1 MKEKAKRQKEVIYPL
16 LQQCSAI
23 QEDDFWKSLLC
34 DLSRGKCP
42 KGILIYNGLISSTN
56 KRNGFTYNIND
67 KVDPEET
74 AEELINLL
82 KKNACIYSSN
92 DIQSKETSIQEFKTE
107 YEDLKNTD
115 SWKKI
120 PTRKMKE
127 NLIINYVFKLKKKYK
142 LNNNKAKELYDNIK
156 GSLFD
161 YGSSHKS
168 DDVIMKG
175 GEIYKILDFEYDEEL
190 KTVYNTRYETFE
202 EKIKAVSKKDILGS
216 KWEKYITNVIRSV
229 IKEEI

>member
-16 LQQCSAI
+16 LQECSEI
-23 QEDDFWKSLLC
+23 QDDDFWKSLFC

-42 KGILIYNGLISSTN
+42 KGILIYNGLISSTS

-67 KVDPEET
+67 KTDALEVS
-74 AEELINLL
+74 EELINLL
-82 KKNACIYSSN
+82 KTNACIYSSN
-92 DIQSKETSIQEFKTE
+92 DINSKETSIQDFKTE
-107 YEDLKNTD
+107 YEALKNTD

-127 NLIINYVFKLKKKYK
+127 NLILNYVFKIKKQYK
-142 LNNNKAKELYDNIK
+142 LKNKNTKELYDNIK
-156 GSLFD
+156 GALFD
-161 YGSSHKS
+161 YGSHKS

-175 GEIYKILDFEYDEEL
+175 GEIHKILDFEYDEEF
-190 KTVYNTRYETFE
+190 KNVYNVRVEKYE
-202 EKIKAVSKKDILGS
+202 EKVKDEVKKDILGS